1 MVLKHSVP
9 VIVVQSHC
17 SCVAGSALCNHLV
30 ALLYQ
35 TAHYSQLNIPAA
47 PPVHSCTDTEQH
59 WHKPRTLGVKP
70 GPVGGIEFRKPINS
84 CADGIRSSLYK
95 ALNGYMPD
103 MDFLCV
109 SETYANFSPL
119 PAPLVTT
126 MEMSADVPLVE
137 SSFGPVQCVS
147 VLSYQL
153 PQPKTHEIVK
163 IADAPSP
170 PILPLDGY
178 RLQASQC
185 AYVLSHQEQFHLKA
199 LETTYEMSQSQ
210 GCYKGAEQ
218 QPGMASAQENENNIL
233 SFPRGLPC
241 LGRDLS

>member
-1 MVLKHSVP
+1 MLKHSVL

-17 SCVAGSALCNHLV
+17 SCVAGSAVCNPLV
-30 ALLYQ
+30 AILYQ
-35 TAHYSQLNIPAA
+35 TAHYSQLNILAA
-47 PPVHSCTDTEQH
+47 PPVHSCTHTEQH
-59 WHKPRTLGVKP
+59 WHKPRTLVIFSLCNSKSLLIRVLKP
-70 GPVGGIEFRKPINS
+70 GPVDGIE
-84 CADGIRSSLYK
+84 SSLYK

-103 MDFLCV
+103 MDLLRV

-119 PAPLVTT
+119 TAPLVTT

-137 SSFGPVQCVS
+137 SAFGPVQAGS

-153 PQPKTHEIVK
+153 PQPKTREIVK
-163 IADAPSP
+163 IADVPSP

-185 AYVLSHQEQFHLKA
+185 DYVLSHQEKFHVKA
-199 LETTYEMSQSQ
+199 LETRNVTQSP
-210 GCYKGAEQ
+210 GCDKGAEQ

-233 SFPRGLPC
+233 SFPRVCHFQGET
-241 LGRDLS
+241 